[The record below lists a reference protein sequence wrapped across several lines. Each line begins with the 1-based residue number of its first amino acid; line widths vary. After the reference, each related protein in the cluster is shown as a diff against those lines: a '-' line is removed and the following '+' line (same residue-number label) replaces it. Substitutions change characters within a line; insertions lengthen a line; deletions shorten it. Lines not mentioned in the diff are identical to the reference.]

1 MTRDR
6 LAALLAEARVL
17 LLDFDGPVCSVFAGL
32 PAATIA
38 KQLRGLLW
46 RHGIALPDHLMEQDD
61 PHEIL
66 RYTGTLGRDEL
77 TRAVE
82 DALTAAEI
90 TAARLA
96 RPTPYAREVIVAAH
110 ETGRSVAIVSN
121 NAADAV
127 RTYLDAHRLS
137 RHVHPVV
144 GRPYADPARMKPNPA
159 PICAAV
165 DELDADP
172 AQCILVGDS
181 VSDITAATAAGVHS
195 IGYANKPGKRE
206 RLTDAGADAI
216 VDSMAPIAT
225 AMLAMQ
231 DNTGT

>member
-1 MTRDR
+1 VSGDE
-6 LAALLAEARVL
+6 LAALLREARVL
-17 LLDFDGPVCSVFAGL
+17 LLDFDGPVCSVFSGL

-46 RHGIALPDHLMEQDD
+46 RHGVALPDHVMEQDD

-66 RYTGTLGRDEL
+66 RYTGSLGRDEL

-82 DALTAAEI
+82 DALTSAEI

-96 RPTPYAREVIVAAH
+96 QPTPYAREVIVAAH
-110 ETGRSVAIVSN
+110 AAGRPVAIVSN

-137 RHVHPVV
+137 RYVHPVV
-144 GRPYADPARMKPNPA
+144 GRTYGEPSLMKPNPA
-159 PICAAV
+159 PIVAAV
-165 DELDADP
+165 AELDADP
-172 AQCILVGDS
+172 SECVLIGDS
-181 VSDITAATAAGVHS
+181 VSDITGAAAAGVRS
-195 IGYANKPGKRE
+195 IGYANKPGKRQ
-206 RLTDAGADAI
+206 RLSDAGADPI

-225 AMLAMQ
+225 AMLALE
-231 DNTGT
+231 DSTGR